1 MKQLKAKLTTTA
13 ATEIRLL
20 TAPERR
26 VSNMISVAEISG
38 ASRTYH
44 GSMLFI
50 ARI

>member
-1 MKQLKAKLTTTA
+1 MTTA
-13 ATEIRLL
+13 ATEMKLL

-26 VSNMISVAEISG
+26 GSSMISAAEISG

-50 ARI
+50 ARV